1 MNNSSYFQP
10 ISDKFFFDNA
20 KGKVRFGMTN
30 DYMFRAVL
38 QESVEGLRGL
48 IASLLHLEPDQIS
61 VEITNPILIGKA
73 ITDKEFRFDLNIIIN
88 GKIFV
93 NLEMQNINTFW
104 DFRSLLYLS
113 RSFDNIL
120 RGKSYDSV
128 MSVIHIGLLNF
139 SMSKSHPEFYSS
151 CCLMNEKTHEVF
163 NKDFSLRCIDL
174 TNICLATKEDKLY
187 NIDKWATFLKADSWE
202 VIKMLAS
209 QDPHIKDAAKRLYLA
224 NTDEQL
230 RNLAFD
236 IEEHQ
241 LFIRSMKSKI
251 ATLTRENE
259 EMSAAIAK
267 EKADNERLRSL
278 LAENNINFDL

>member
-1 MNNSSYFQP
+1 MIANTYRSS
-10 ISDKFFFDNA
+10 S
-20 KGKVRFGMTN
+20 
-30 DYMFRAVL
+30 
-38 QESVEGLRGL
+38 
-48 IASLLHLEPDQIS
+48 LEPDQIS

-73 ITDKEFRFDLNIIIN
+73 ITDK
-88 GKIFV
+88 
-93 NLEMQNINTFW
+93 
-104 DFRSLLYLS
+104 
-113 RSFDNIL
+113 
-120 RGKSYDSV
+120 
-128 MSVIHIGLLNF
+128 
-139 SMSKSHPEFYSS
+139 
-151 CCLMNEKTHEVF
+151 
-163 NKDFSLRCIDL
+163 DFSLRCIDL
-174 TNICLATKEDKLY
+174 TNISLATKEDKLY

-259 EMSAAIAK
+259 EMSAAIADKEAAIAK